1 LGEINAAE
9 KGLQPQDNFQEHLDR
24 DESRQAAEAGDC
36 HRTKHGEES
45 KAEGQMTDFPTIVY
59 RCPGDRWGPPYTTFN
74 SIGVTNQEA
83 FDKALADG
91 WFATLPEAVEVF
103 LNPAPARVAVVS
115 EPVEDNAPP
124 TRDEMLAKA
133 AEIGL
138 TVDRRWSDKTLANKI
153 IEALEA
159 QEAAEAAAP
168 EPTPEAPP
176 EPAPDPEPTP

>member
-1 LGEINAAE
+1 
-9 KGLQPQDNFQEHLDR
+9 
-24 DESRQAAEAGDC
+24 
-36 HRTKHGEES
+36 
-45 KAEGQMTDFPTIVY
+45 MTDFPTIVY

-74 SIGVTNQEA
+74 SIGVTDQEA

-103 LNPAPARVAVVS
+103 LNPAPARVAVMS

-176 EPAPDPEPTP
+176 EPTPEAPPEPAPDPEPQP

>member
-1 LGEINAAE
+1 
-9 KGLQPQDNFQEHLDR
+9 
-24 DESRQAAEAGDC
+24 
-36 HRTKHGEES
+36 
-45 KAEGQMTDFPTIVY
+45 MTDFPTIVY

-74 SIGVTNQEA
+74 SIGVTDQEA

-103 LNPAPARVAVVS
+103 LNPAPARVAVMS

-176 EPAPDPEPTP
+176 EAPPEPAPDPEPTP

>member
-1 LGEINAAE
+1 
-9 KGLQPQDNFQEHLDR
+9 
-24 DESRQAAEAGDC
+24 
-36 HRTKHGEES
+36 
-45 KAEGQMTDFPTIVY
+45 MTDFPTIVY

-74 SIGVTNQEA
+74 SIGVTDQEA

-159 QEAAEAAAP
+159 QEAAEAAP
-168 EPTPEAPP
+168 EPTPEPTPEALPEAPP
-176 EPAPDPEPTP
+176 EPAPDPEPQP